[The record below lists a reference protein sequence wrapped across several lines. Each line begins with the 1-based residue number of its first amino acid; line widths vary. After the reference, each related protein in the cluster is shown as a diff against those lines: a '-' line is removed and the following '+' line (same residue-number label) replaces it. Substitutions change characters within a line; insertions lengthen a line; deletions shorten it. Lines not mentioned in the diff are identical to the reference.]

1 MTKNISHNL
10 QLTYIPAQYWNEPL
24 SKFKIL
30 SKSAN
35 IPENSSFFLIWNPSI
50 QSENELIE
58 DMKYS
63 FPNIPVD
70 KLVSCQIRLALPLSK
85 KFFQIKL
92 ISGKI
97 MPIPPTVKLLF
108 ELEIIETHD
117 RGINVKSYSD
127 SIKTYALLIKFMFEL
142 LNRGN
147 FIPILEPKTEKAQKT
162 EIKLKNNNYIFNHHF
177 SFI

>member
-24 SKFKIL
+24 SNFKIL
-30 SKSAN
+30 SKKAN

-50 QSENELIE
+50 QSESELIE
-58 DMKYS
+58 EMKYL

-70 KLVSCQIRLALPLSK
+70 KLISCQIRLALPLSK

-108 ELEIIETHD
+108 EL
-117 RGINVKSYSD
+117 
-127 SIKTYALLIKFMFEL
+127 
-142 LNRGN
+142 
-147 FIPILEPKTEKAQKT
+147 
-162 EIKLKNNNYIFNHHF
+162 
-177 SFI
+177 